1 MASFLQQFNLLWQ
14 YVPGSKLI
22 QADALSRRH
31 DHIGDDTEN
40 DEEYYVL
47 IPPEKVI
54 SVTVSVTSF
63 ICLCYAASLIRSYLL
78 FISTFDALTLYTAIC
93 PIYRCTSFI
102 SMFHSY
108 LSPQTLTYHCCSATD
123 RCSTYCAYTA

>member
-1 MASFLQQFNLLWQ
+1 MPTAPLFGPPPFKPCHHSFSFNKD
-14 YVPGSKLI
+14 G
-22 QADALSRRH
+22 QAC
-31 DHIGDDTEN
+31 
-40 DEEYYVL
+40 
-47 IPPEKVI
+47 
-54 SVTVSVTSF
+54 VTVSVTSF

-123 RCSTYCAYTA
+123 RYSTYCAYTA